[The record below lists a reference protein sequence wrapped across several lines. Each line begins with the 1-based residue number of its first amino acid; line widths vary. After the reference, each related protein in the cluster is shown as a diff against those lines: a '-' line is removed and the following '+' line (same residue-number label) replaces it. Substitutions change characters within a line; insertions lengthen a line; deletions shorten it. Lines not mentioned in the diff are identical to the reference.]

1 MEWKMAQN
9 VEQRLLGRMVAM
21 DMTQDAESAS
31 VDMLGGCTYI
41 YTTIGGQKEIDRA
54 DNGDQIP

>member
-1 MEWKMAQN
+1 MAQN